1 MFQSYGLGCGALW
14 QNEFSEVVSHS
25 ANNLLSL
32 ETYVIMKAKIKISA
46 ESPDHWKGGY
56 ENV

>member
-14 QNEFSEVVSHS
+14 QNEFSEVVSHF

-46 ESPDHWKGGY
+46 ESPDH
-56 ENV
+56 